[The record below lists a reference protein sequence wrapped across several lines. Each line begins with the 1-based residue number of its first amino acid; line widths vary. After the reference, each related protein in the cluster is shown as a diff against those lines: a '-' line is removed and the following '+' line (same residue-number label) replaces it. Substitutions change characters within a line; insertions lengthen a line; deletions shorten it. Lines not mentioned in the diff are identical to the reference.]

1 MGEEKMTTIDHK
13 RATALS
19 AIGLH
24 QEVLNEKLQAQVAKL
39 DDHDI
44 AALTKIHDKLNAGLA
59 DKLRQAADTV
69 GGFVW

>member
-1 MGEEKMTTIDHK
+1 MTEIDPK

-24 QEVLNEKLQAQVAKL
+24 HEVLSAPLQKQLATL

-44 AALTKIHDKLNAGLA
+44 AALTKIHDKLNSGLS
-59 DKLRQAADTV
+59 DRLKKAADTV

>member
-1 MGEEKMTTIDHK
+1 MAIDEK
-13 RATALS
+13 RANALS

-44 AALTKIHDKLNAGLA
+44 AALTKIHDKLNAGLS
-59 DKLRQAADTV
+59 DRIRKAADTV